1 MIAFFSLTVNEIVR
15 PEKTAN
21 AASSYAV
28 HRTRLQVN
36 KDSPGNIFTTCTC
49 TGWI

>member
-1 MIAFFSLTVNEIVR
+1 MIALFSLTVNEIVR

-28 HRTRLQVN
+28 HRTRLQIN

-49 TGWI
+49 TRWI